1 MTTSP
6 TRMLFAVSA
15 AIVASTSAC
24 AGRQTVAPAMQ
35 AASTPVHL
43 RVSNHYGF
51 PVTVYA
57 IGSHT
62 SSFRLGRVLPEMESD
77 FVVPPAMVRVGP
89 VEFVA
94 EGTEGAR
101 IQLGELQ
108 LSPGQRL
115 SVTVSRPP
123 NVSFLTVRP

>member
-1 MTTSP
+1 MTTSS
-6 TRMLFAVSA
+6 TRMLFAISA

-24 AGRQTVAPAMQ
+24 AGRQAVAPAMR

-51 PVTVYA
+51 AITVYA

-77 FVVPPAMVRVGP
+77 FVVPPALIQVGP
-89 VEFVA
+89 VAFVA
-94 EGTEGAR
+94 EGADGAPL
-101 IQLGELQ
+101 QLGELQ
-108 LSPGQRL
+108 LSPGKRL

-123 NVSFLTVRP
+123 NVTILTIRP